1 MSMIFPGMDPYLEV
15 PELWPGFHNS
25 LIVYIRD
32 FLRPLLR
39 PRYIAAIEERV
50 FVQGP
55 QHREFIP
62 DVLLKQPHPPRESGA
77 AAVLDADEELEVQV
91 PGLEMHESFLAILD
105 RHSGQRVV
113 AVLEVLSPTNKY
125 AGPGRE
131 SYLAKQSE
139 VLASQAHLVEI
150 DLLRRGQ
157 HTAAVPEWVVR
168 EQTSYD
174 YLICVNR
181 AEGLRD
187 HFKLYPRGLRERL
200 PRMRVPLAHGDPD
213 VVLDVQA
220 VLAQTYEAGSYRD
233 RLRYDRP
240 CVPPLPPEDQAWA
253 DQLIQ
258 AAAQNPADMQGSA
271 EAPS

>member
-1 MSMIFPGMDPYLEV
+1 MSMIFPGMDPYLEL

-32 FLRPLLR
+32 HLRPLLR

-55 QHREFIP
+55 QQREFIP
-62 DVLLKQPHPPRESGA
+62 DVLLKQGRPPRQQGA

-91 PGLEMHESFLAILD
+91 PALEMHESYLEILD

-125 AGPGRE
+125 AGPGRD
-131 SYLAKQSE
+131 SYLTKQRE
-139 VLASQAHLVEI
+139 VLASQAHLIEI
-150 DLLRRGQ
+150 DLLRHGP
-157 HTAAVPEWVVR
+157 HAAAVPEWTAR
-168 EQTSYD
+168 QHASYD

-187 HFKLYPRGLRERL
+187 RFRLYPRQLRQRL
-200 PRMRVPLAHGDPD
+200 PRIRVPLAGGDPE

-220 VLAQTYEAGSYRD
+220 VLAQTYEAGSYRE
-233 RLRYDRP
+233 RLRYDHP
-240 CVPPLPPEDQAWA
+240 CVPALSTEDQAWA
-253 DQLIQ
+253 DGLIR
-258 AAAQNPADMQGSA
+258 AAQ
-271 EAPS
+271 